1 MRKSGSRACVSVR
14 AYAGKRLWVDQ
25 GDGTTAQGRDSKER
39 TVLYESSD
47 GIGEFIAMAQ
57 AGFDGPWSWGF
68 FLFDFFLSS
77 LVIRLKE
84 FKWGLRRRLRRQQDL
99 NMLDRF
105 FL

>member
-1 MRKSGSRACVSVR
+1 MRTYV
-14 AYAGKRLWVDQ
+14 GKRCWLDQ

-57 AGFDGPWSWGF
+57 AGFDGPWSWF
-68 FLFDFFLSS
+68 FFFFFCVFLSS

-84 FKWGLRRRLRRQQDL
+84 FKWGGGCDGGC
-99 NMLDRF
+99 DDKKI
-105 FL
+105 

>member
-1 MRKSGSRACVSVR
+1 MRKSGSRVCESVR
-14 AYAGKRLWVDQ
+14 IYVGKRLWLDQ

-57 AGFDGPWSWGF
+57 AGFDGPWSWVF
-68 FLFDFFLSS
+68 FYSFICFFFLSS

-84 FKWGLRRRLRRQQDL
+84 FK
-99 NMLDRF
+99 
-105 FL
+105 